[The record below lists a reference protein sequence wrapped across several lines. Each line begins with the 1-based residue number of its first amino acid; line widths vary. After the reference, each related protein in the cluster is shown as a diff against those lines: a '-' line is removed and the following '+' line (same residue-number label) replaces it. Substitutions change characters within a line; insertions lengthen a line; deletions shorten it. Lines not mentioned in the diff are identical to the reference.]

1 MSASE
6 VIDYFKLQPL
16 EREGGF
22 WAQIDR
28 NAYGSSIIYLMTD
41 EDFSGL
47 HRLLESELWVSVAGS
62 PLELT
67 VIDQEV
73 RKEVLHHDGQPFH
86 LVPPNSWFGA
96 RPLGPWSLV
105 VLSLAPAFS
114 GMEMANSMVLE
125 ELSSKFPDHAEHIEA
140 ITHV

>member
-1 MSASE
+1 MSAEE
-6 VIDYFKLQPL
+6 VIAHFRMQPL

-28 NAYGSSIIYLMTD
+28 NAYGSSIIYLMTK

-67 VIDQEV
+67 VIDKEV
-73 RKEVLHHDGQPFH
+73 RTEVLHHEGQPFH
-86 LVPPNSWFGA
+86 MVTPNAWFGA
-96 RPLGPWSLV
+96 RPLGEWSLA
-105 VLSLAPAFS
+105 VLALAPAFS
-114 GMEMANSMVLE
+114 GMEMANAMVLD
-125 ELSSKFPDHAEHIEA
+125 ELCAQFPEQADAIRAISHA
-140 ITHV
+140 